1 MFEENW
7 STIARNRAITSNEPW
22 KTETNKLDRNA
33 AITSKNFFPKRSA
46 NMIDRTEKP
55 KIRSKFAK
63 HSARYNEFG
72 YKISINVYFI
82 RGNST
87 VSRCIIL
94 QALAYL
100 FVITGSVQSVTPA
113 MMMTK
118 WKSILRTPHPFLKA
132 AKDGSS
138 KNLLNSLLTRE
149 R

>member
-1 MFEENW
+1 MK
-7 STIARNRAITSNEPW
+7 
-22 KTETNKLDRNA
+22 KTGRLLPETGRSQATNLERHKQTKW
-33 AITSKNFFPKRSA
+33 IEMHQSFVSSKRSA
-46 NMIDRTEKP
+46 KMIDGTEKP
-55 KIRSKFAK
+55 KIPSKFAK
-63 HSARYNEFG
+63 HAARYNEFG

-100 FVITGSVQSVTPA
+100 FLITGSVQSVTPA

-132 AKDGSS
+132 TKDGSS

>member
-1 MFEENW
+1 
-7 STIARNRAITSNEPW
+7 
-22 KTETNKLDRNA
+22 
-33 AITSKNFFPKRSA
+33 
-46 NMIDRTEKP
+46 MINGTEKP
-55 KIRSKFAK
+55 KIPSKFAK
-63 HSARYNEFG
+63 HAAQYNEFG

>member
-1 MFEENW
+1 
-7 STIARNRAITSNEPW
+7 
-22 KTETNKLDRNA
+22 
-33 AITSKNFFPKRSA
+33 
-46 NMIDRTEKP
+46 MIDGTEKL
-55 KIRSKFAK
+55 KILSKFAK
-63 HSARYNEFG
+63 HAAQYNEFS
-72 YKISINVYFI
+72 YKISINVHFI
-82 RGNST
+82 RGNSN
-87 VSRCIIL
+87 VSRCIIF

-138 KNLLNSLLTRE
+138 KNLLNSLQTRE

>member
-1 MFEENW
+1 
-7 STIARNRAITSNEPW
+7 
-22 KTETNKLDRNA
+22 
-33 AITSKNFFPKRSA
+33 
-46 NMIDRTEKP
+46 MIDETEKP
-55 KIRSKFAK
+55 NILLKFAK
-63 HSARYNEFG
+63 HAARYNEFG
-72 YKISINVYFI
+72 YKISINVDFI
-82 RGNST
+82 RVNST
-87 VSRCIIL
+87 VSRCIIF

>member
-1 MFEENW
+1 MKKTGRLLPETGRSQATNLERQKQTNW
-7 STIARNRAITSNEPW
+7 IEMQQSQVKI
-22 KTETNKLDRNA
+22 
-33 AITSKNFFPKRSA
+33 FFLRSA

-63 HSARYNEFG
+63 HPARYNEFG

>member
-1 MFEENW
+1 
-7 STIARNRAITSNEPW
+7 
-22 KTETNKLDRNA
+22 
-33 AITSKNFFPKRSA
+33 
-46 NMIDRTEKP
+46 MINGTEKP
-55 KIRSKFAK
+55 KIPSKFAK
-63 HSARYNEFG
+63 HAAQYNEFG

-87 VSRCIIL
+87 VSRYIIL

-100 FVITGSVQSVTPA
+100 FLITGSVQSVTPA

-118 WKSILRTPHPFLKA
+118 WRSILRTPHPFLKA